1 MNIEPISL
9 KEKFKKF
16 NDHWSP
22 KIIGEMNDYHFKL
35 AKVKGDFVWHHHQ
48 ETDETFFVISGK
60 LNIELKDTTI
70 KLVKGE
76 MVIIPKGIEH
86 RPYSKDECLIMLI
99 EPKNVKNTGN
109 IKNELTVEKE
119 TWI

>member
-1 MNIEPISL
+1 MKIEPISL
-9 KEKFKKF
+9 KEKFKRF
-16 NDHWSP
+16 DDHWSP
-22 KIIGEMNDYHFKL
+22 KIIGEMNDYQFKL

-60 LNIELKDTTI
+60 LNIELKDTKI
-70 KLVKGE
+70 KLNEGE
-76 MVIIPKGIEH
+76 MVIIPKGVEH